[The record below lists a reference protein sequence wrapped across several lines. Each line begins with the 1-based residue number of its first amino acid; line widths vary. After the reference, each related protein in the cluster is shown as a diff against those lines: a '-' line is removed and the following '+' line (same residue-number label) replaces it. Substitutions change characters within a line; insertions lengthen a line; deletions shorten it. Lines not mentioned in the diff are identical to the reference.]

1 MFNISTSVETLEM
14 FQNLLIQTS
23 EFLPENT
30 AQIHETFKSYLETIT
45 VSDYGTLFVIFLLL
59 YVLFS
64 IASMIVRWL
73 LGTVIGMI
81 KFGIYIAM
89 AIILYWLYVSIN
101 IDVEKGNE
109 ELRVAGEKLV
119 KGAQEFVHRD
129 L

>member
-23 EFLPENT
+23 ELLPENT
-30 AQIHETFKSYLETIT
+30 AQIHEAFKSYLETLT
-45 VSDYGTLFVIFLLL
+45 TSDYGTLFVIFLLL
-59 YVLFS
+59 YVLYS
-64 IASMIVRWL
+64 IVSMIVRWL
-73 LGTVIGMI
+73 LGTVVGMI
-81 KFGIYIAM
+81 RFGIYIAT

>member
-1 MFNISTSVETLEM
+1 MVNISMSVGALEM
-14 FQNLLIQTS
+14 FQRLLIQTS
-23 EFLPENT
+23 ELLPENT

-45 VSDYGTLFVIFLLL
+45 FSNYGTLFVIFLLL

-64 IASMIVRWL
+64 IVSMIVRWL
-73 LGTVIGMI
+73 LGTVVGMI

-89 AIILYWLYVSIN
+89 AIGLYWLYVS

-109 ELRVAGEKLV
+109 ELRVASEKLV